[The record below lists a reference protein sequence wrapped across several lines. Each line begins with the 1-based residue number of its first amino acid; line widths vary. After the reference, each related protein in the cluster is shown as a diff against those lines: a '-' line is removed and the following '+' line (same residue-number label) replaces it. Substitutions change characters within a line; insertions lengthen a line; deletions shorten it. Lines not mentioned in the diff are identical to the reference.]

1 MISQNLKVKGLDFKR
16 RGMEGLSPIL
26 GREGDILEGKSC
38 FELNTKASDRRRHPV
53 CSPNTPP
60 AAPAPRPQPQHLA
73 SPDPL
78 SHHVAL
84 SLAAT

>member
-1 MISQNLKVKGLDFKR
+1 MIAQNLKVKRLDFKR
-16 RGMEGLSPIL
+16 RRMEGLSPIL

-60 AAPAPRPQPQHLA
+60 AAPAPLLA